1 MDPFTIVLAFFLV
14 AASGSLTWWI
24 STVNLNLRNNHDSD
38 VAERE
43 KLNEMITSIQQLL
56 AKMNGGVEAILY
68 AHPGIKSIIDAHA
81 SLDLIESS
89 IVGDE
94 KTVNH
99 AEAATSLL
107 SSIRGLLST
116 VEVDGDLLT
125 KEKDIDPGMIQIS
138 NRIHLILTQVGLSPS
153 DLGLS
158 DLEARRL
165 GELAYRGGHRS
176 WALSCY
182 EEAARLAPG
191 EAITLSSLEFLSTEA
206 GDDEGKR
213 IWLEARLR
221 QDPDNPELLR
231 THAHLLA
238 DAGDIGAE
246 KDVLRLEALGL
257 DTAADRSLLSGL
269 RARAGARSEALLALT
284 AALEAD
290 PLREEDW
297 QKKALLH
304 SELDEPEEAL
314 KSVERCISLNRQNGE
329 AWALQAIL
337 LSNKANN
344 LPLALKSAIHAVALK
359 AGGTELILLK
369 ADLLTATGKESEG
382 RESLEKSL
390 KSNPDDNELRAAM
403 AAMALQDGDPYKA
416 ETLLRTASTPPTMSV
431 HLQIEWG
438 RLHLAFADLRRDGT
452 GQTDKSLLS
461 VAGDSFRGALGIDRE
476 SGIAWLGLARVQR
489 LMKESDLAEESLTR
503 ARRLMEE
510 SPALNAESALLA
522 LDLGDLSEAQRFI
535 ESASVKDP
543 NNPVISYVKGN
554 IAASYG
560 RFKEAHTF
568 FTETIS
574 MQPSHVRARLN
585 RASVNMA
592 LENIQDALDDCEV
605 LLADAPELLLAEVRR
620 GEALMMLAQWS
631 GAKSSWT
638 KVLDAN
644 PEHAHALTQL
654 AACHMSEERP
664 ELAES
669 PLNEALRQNPESSAA
684 WHQRGLLYLDW
695 GREDAAISDFKKA
708 VSTEPSN
715 VEAQLHIAAIYHES
729 KDWENAESAWRDVL
743 SIDPENIVARRR
755 FDECSAKIA
764 TSKIINNN

>member
-116 VEVDGDLLT
+116 VEVDGDILT